1 MRFNVLVVGGL
12 GHVGSAVS
20 SELSSLPIVGSV
32 VATSRNPVSKCNLP
46 VEVLD
51 ITESSLGTTVEVFR
65 KYDLVVDC
73 AGPSAILGEPISH
86 AAATAGVPLVSAGH
100 KKSATCRTHVQVH
113 RCGAIPGALASAFQ
127 LANCE
132 PGSKIEVVYQF
143 HGPMTVSAA
152 RDIIDSPSTTSTD
165 FNKQP
170 SFASGNKPNL
180 LTAFVDQDAL
190 NLANSQG
197 FSVSLYSLWS
207 SETVVKTLSRAA
219 SIGGDRG
226 ARLLSAVSHACSDHE
241 KGITIKVASSSKSAL
256 IRIPST
262 ARFIGQVVRFAA
274 EQALEGKVPAK
285 VESFNELLT
294 DDEFLPRLIKQ
305 SGGCIRSGTSTFA
318 TTFEEEGEI

>member
-1 MRFNVLVVGGL
+1 MRFSVLVVGGL
-12 GHVGSAVS
+12 GHVGSAVL

-32 VATSRNPVSKCNLP
+32 AVASRNPISKCNP

-51 ITESSLGTTVEVFR
+51 ITESSLEATVEVFR

-86 AAATAGVPLVSAGH
+86 AAAIAGVPLVSAGH

-132 PGSKIEVVYQF
+132 SGSKIEVVYQF

-152 RDIIDSPSTTSTD
+152 RDIIDAPSTTPTD
-165 FNKQP
+165 FKQP
-170 SFASGNKPNL
+170 SFASSNKPNL

-197 FSVSLYSLWS
+197 LSVSLYSLWS

-256 IRIPST
+256 IRIPSP
-262 ARFIGQVVRFAA
+262 ARFIGHVVRFAA

-294 DDEFLPRLIKQ
+294 DNELLPRLIKQ